1 MSQRILVWDVPTR
14 VFHWLLVLSFAGAFL
29 TAESERN
36 RDIHVVLG
44 YTLLGL
50 IAFRLLWGFFG
61 TRYAQFRSF
70 LFKPGEI
77 VAYVRS
83 LFKGKPAHYVGHNP
97 AGSVAIWLL
106 LGLGISTAATG
117 LMSFQDIGG
126 DVVKELHEFVSNA
139 MLAVVL
145 IHIAGVA
152 VSSLMHRENLVRAM
166 VTGFKSAEQNGHG
179 IYASTNNETHYARFP
194 HPNPLPK
201 GEGANESL
209 RESHANEGIRRS
221 YLWLGVIILSTV
233 VAFWVA
239 YPATGLVTPG
249 ADATHAEQ
257 HDDD

>member
-29 TAESERN
+29 TSESERY

-77 VAYVRS
+77 VAYVQS
-83 LFKGKPAHYVGHNP
+83 LLKGKPAHYVGHNP

-106 LGLGISTAATG
+106 LTLGISSGVTG
-117 LMSFQDIGG
+117 VLLFQDVGG
-126 DVVKELHEFVSNA
+126 DALEESHEFISYT

-152 VSSLMHRENLVRAM
+152 VSSLMHRENLVRSM
-166 VTGFKSAEQNGHG
+166 ITGFKSAEPDQ
-179 IYASTNNETHYARFP
+179 
-194 HPNPLPK
+194 
-201 GEGANESL
+201 
-209 RESHANEGIRRS
+209 GIRRS
-221 YLWLGVIILSTV
+221 YLWLGVIMLAAV
-233 VAFWVA
+233 MAFWA
-239 YPATGLVTPG
+239 GYPATGLVTPS
-249 ADATHAEQ
+249 ADTAQAGQ
-257 HDDD
+257 HDND